1 MQADRDDAP
10 VYLRR
15 KGWPYTSKKWA
26 IPTLASTVIVLGAL
40 HFASSALLQNTVRS
54 LANKHQ
60 SQSYPVAQGTRPT
73 ATDNQDKW
81 DRLVDEQY
89 RRDNPRATI
98 QPATEPALPA
108 IPKQTV
114 YHDQNYTPRGADNVL
129 PLRPFPSPQE
139 PIRQP
144 QPQGTRFTIV
154 GETRSTKDRVCWPYR
169 EGSIERRNCK
179 FSVGLSNRDRD

>member
-10 VYLRR
+10 AHLRR
-15 KGWPYTSKKWA
+15 KGWQYTAKKWT
-26 IPTLASTVIVLGAL
+26 IPTLASTAVVLGTL
-40 HFASSALLQNTVRS
+40 YFASSVLMQNTVRN
-54 LANKHQ
+54 LASKHQ
-60 SQSYPVAQGTRPT
+60 PQSYPLAQVSRP
-73 ATDNQDKW
+73 APADNQDKW

-89 RRDNPRATI
+89 RRDNPRAII
-98 QPATEPALPA
+98 QAATEPLIPA

-129 PLRPFPSPQE
+129 SLRPLPTPQE
-139 PIRQP
+139 PARQP
-144 QPQGTRFTIV
+144 QPQGTRITIV

-179 FSVGLSNRDRD
+179 FSAGLNNRERN